1 MKEKLTKIC
10 KTCESSYK
18 LLYNDEEVNSL
29 PKFCPFCGE
38 EDYDEDDEDLW
49 NDEEE

>member
-1 MKEKLTKIC
+1 MKEKLNKIC

-18 LLYNDEEVNSL
+18 LLYDDDEVQSL

-38 EDYDEDDEDLW
+38 EDYDDELDENWEEDD
-49 NDEEE
+49 